1 MISHVRIE
9 RSDSIDNQHSIGSM
23 TNYNMTIH
31 MHCIGNM
38 GSIETLPNGIKRKIS
53 QKCKRNYE
61 NVLPPEQ
68 NSSASGANQLH
79 LYANTID
86 SLVKQLTWLR

>member
-23 TNYNMTIH
+23 TNYNSLRKKQVLHLMESVLNKLQYSCIIH

-53 QKCKRNYE
+53 QN
-61 NVLPPEQ
+61 
-68 NSSASGANQLH
+68 
-79 LYANTID
+79 I
-86 SLVKQLTWLR
+86 

>member
-1 MISHVRIE
+1 MFA
-9 RSDSIDNQHSIGSM
+9 
-23 TNYNMTIH
+23 YNIH

-38 GSIETLPNGIKRKIS
+38 GSIETLPNGIKRKFS